1 MKSLLVITIS
11 VCLVLADPEPQ
22 FPFGGFGTP
31 FGGPFGSPGPFLPPR
46 PASPPSL
53 QFQIPPGTCGLACSV
68 FDTLAVNPTFSSL
81 VTAVRAAGLVERLSG
96 PDPVTVFAPTNA
108 AFDLLPPLKLQ
119 VSPDL
124 NKKHPAA
131 SPSRSCW
138 LAPPPWRRLCSVT

>member
-11 VCLVLADPEPQ
+11 ASLSLSLAAPEPQ
-22 FPFGGFGTP
+22 FPFGGFGSP
-31 FGGPFGSPGPFLPPR
+31 FGAAFGAPGPFLPPR

-53 QFQIPPGTCGLACSV
+53 QFQIPPGTCGLSCSV

-96 PDPVTVFAPTNA
+96 PDPVTIFAPTNA

-119 VSPDL
+119 VSEDL
-124 NKKHPAA
+124 NRDPPA
-131 SPSRSCW
+131 SS
-138 LAPPPWRRLCSVT
+138 LSV